1 MNRVNAGDRRKTRKK
16 TMANSTILSLVQ
28 NAFQGMGVAKS
39 GDPAT
44 IIGNTNQDVV
54 QVLALVNAEG
64 DALAKEQDWQAQQKQ
79 HIFTAPY
86 YTYTGTTTTDSTTV
100 TGMSSVTGL
109 TTNPTYFQVTGV
121 GIPQD
126 CFITAADSGALT
138 VTLAQAA
145 TASGTVSLTFSQILF
160 EPPSDFDHQI
170 DRTHWDKS
178 KHWEMLGPSAPQQR
192 EWLRSGYI
200 STGPRVRYSYMGGYF
215 MIWPPLGSTEK
226 LSYEYVSKNWV
237 LATSPSTLTPTKQAF
252 TVDTDTCIFPD
263 SLMRAL
269 IKLKYFEVKGF
280 DTSAYYRDYVQQRDI
295 AKANDAGS
303 QTLSMNP
310 RPASVLI
317 GWNQIPDSGYG
328 S

>member
-1 MNRVNAGDRRKTRKK
+1 
-16 TMANSTILSLVQ
+16 MANSTILSLIQ
-28 NAFQGMGVAKS
+28 NTLQGMGVAKS
-39 GDPAT
+39 GDPT
-44 IIGNTNQDVV
+44 TVIGNTNQDIV

-64 DALAKEQDWQAQQKQ
+64 DALAHERDWQAQQIQ

-86 YTYTGTTTTDSTTV
+86 YTYTGNVTDGSTSI
-100 TGMSSVTGL
+100 TGMSSIAGIS
-109 TTNPTYFQVTGV
+109 TNPTYFQVTGN

-126 CFITAADSGALT
+126 CFVTAASGTT

-145 TASGTVSLTFSQILF
+145 TETGTAVSLTFSQILF
-160 EPPSDFDHQI
+160 VPPTDFDRQI

-178 KHWEMLGPSAPQQR
+178 KHWEMLGPSTPQQR

-215 MIWPPLGSTEK
+215 MIWPPLGSEET
-226 LSYEYVSKNWV
+226 LSYEYVSKYWV
-237 LATSPSTLTPTKQAF
+237 SATSPASLTPTKQSF

-263 SLMRAL
+263 ALMRAL
-269 IKLKYFEVKGF
+269 IKLKYWEVKVF
-280 DTSAYYRDYVQQRDI
+280 DTTAYYRDYMMQRDL

-303 QTLSMNP
+303 STLSMNP

-317 GWNQIPDSGYG
+317 GWENLPDSGYG

>member
-1 MNRVNAGDRRKTRKK
+1 
-16 TMANSTILSLVQ
+16 MANGTILSLVQ
-28 NAFQGMGVAKS
+28 NTLQGMGVA
-39 GDPAT
+39 GFGQPTTVVA
-44 IIGNTNQDVV
+44 NTNQDIV

-64 DALAKEQDWQAQQKQ
+64 DALAHERDWQQQQ
-79 HIFTAPY
+79 VQYIFSTPF
-86 YTYTGTTTTDSTTV
+86 YTYTGNVTSGSTSV

-109 TTNPTYFQVTGV
+109 TTNPNYFQVTGA

-126 CFITAADSGALT
+126 CFITAASGST
-138 VTLAQAA
+138 VTLAQEA
-145 TASGTVSLTFSQILF
+145 TATGTGVSLTFSQVLF
-160 EPPSDFDHQI
+160 QPPADFDRQI

-178 KHWEMLGPSAPQQR
+178 KHWEMLGPSTPQQR

-215 MIWPPLGSTEK
+215 MIWPPLGAEES
-226 LSYEYVSKNWV
+226 LSFEYVSKYWV
-237 LATSPSTLTPTKQAF
+237 LATSPTTLAPTKQSF

-263 SLMRAL
+263 ALMRAL

-280 DTSAYYRDYVQQRDI
+280 DTTAFYRDYITQRDL

-303 QTLSMNP
+303 PTLAMNP

-317 GWNQIPDSGYG
+317 GWENIPDSGFG